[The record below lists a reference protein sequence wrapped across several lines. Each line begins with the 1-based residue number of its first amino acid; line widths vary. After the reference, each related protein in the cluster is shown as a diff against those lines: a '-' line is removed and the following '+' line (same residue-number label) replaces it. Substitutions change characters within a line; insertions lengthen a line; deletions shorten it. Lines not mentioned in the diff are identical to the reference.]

1 MKTAWILATLLLL
14 SGCTPTLLKPV
25 PDPSTP
31 VSTSSVPEEPEAPDS
46 SSDASGAPE
55 EQPEEPSSLPDAQ
68 PPASAG
74 SSVKGEPAVELP
86 VPDGMPPAASDALKL
101 PAQYVWSEAGYGL
114 ELLTPVQYEPGHWD
128 PDSRGGPRGFWT
140 GDFFLLQ
147 QGGKSAVANAN
158 GALLTGFDL
167 DYNDP
172 RWLSKDG
179 MAEIFRN
186 GKAGIIDVRDG
197 SMVIPCAYQAVRP
210 RGHSL
215 FEATVDPDLT
225 LLLDREGN
233 TVFEMER
240 SDSCYLIP
248 GDNILALQQEGM
260 LRLYRMDD
268 YTPVNNCSCEK
279 LTLLRESREGER
291 ALLGIYTTGAWGI
304 CDSEGNEIVEP
315 LYDDIGY
322 FQGDYAD
329 FTLNGKMGVI
339 RYDGEVVVKPEWE
352 DLIVYEDCASVCKQG
367 RWGMITDLDNSELGI
382 ELAYDFVGAY
392 GKGDYAVFE
401 RNNKFGLLDRAG
413 NEIIP
418 PHYDNMIYQSDRL
431 ATGYYL
437 VQGNRPFSYGIVHDG
452 KVVLTDNHDLVLSPL
467 NGAAAEEE
475 PYLLVCNPREQW
487 GYLDKTG
494 KFVIDTRFD
503 RADEFIAG
511 RDVAFVSLEGEICLI
526 DRDGHLVLETV
537 FTDLICYHPET
548 MVGMFAYPNPADP
561 EEQKVCL
568 ARVIFPE

>member
-260 LRLYRMDD
+260 LRLYR
-268 YTPVNNCSCEK
+268 
-279 LTLLRESREGER
+279 
-291 ALLGIYTTGAWGI
+291 
-304 CDSEGNEIVEP
+304 
-315 LYDDIGY
+315 
-322 FQGDYAD
+322 
-329 FTLNGKMGVI
+329 
-339 RYDGEVVVKPEWE
+339 
-352 DLIVYEDCASVCKQG
+352 
-367 RWGMITDLDNSELGI
+367 
-382 ELAYDFVGAY
+382 
-392 GKGDYAVFE
+392 
-401 RNNKFGLLDRAG
+401 
-413 NEIIP
+413 
-418 PHYDNMIYQSDRL
+418 
-431 ATGYYL
+431 
-437 VQGNRPFSYGIVHDG
+437 
-452 KVVLTDNHDLVLSPL
+452 
-467 NGAAAEEE
+467 
-475 PYLLVCNPREQW
+475 
-487 GYLDKTG
+487 
-494 KFVIDTRFD
+494 
-503 RADEFIAG
+503 
-511 RDVAFVSLEGEICLI
+511 I
-526 DRDGHLVLETV
+526 DRKSDV
-537 FTDLICYHPET
+537 
-548 MVGMFAYPNPADP
+548 
-561 EEQKVCL
+561 
-568 ARVIFPE
+568 

>member
-1 MKTAWILATLLLL
+1 MKTAWILAALLLF
-14 SGCTPTLLKPV
+14 SGCTPTLLKTYPASSDSISASAEPAPPASS
-25 PDPSTP
+25 PDASD
-31 VSTSSVPEEPEAPDS
+31 VPEEP
-46 SSDASGAPE
+46 SG
-55 EQPEEPSSLPDAQ
+55 EPSPSPDVQ
-68 PPASAG
+68 PSASTT
-74 SSVKGEPAVELP
+74 SSVKREPAVEMTLP
-86 VPDGMPPAASDALKL
+86 EGMPPAASDAVKL

-114 ELLTPVQYEPGHWD
+114 ELLTPVQYTPGDWD
-128 PDSRGGPRGFWT
+128 TDSHEEPRGFRT
-140 GDFFLLQ
+140 GDFFLLK

-158 GALLTGFDL
+158 GAILTGFDL

-172 RWLSKDG
+172 RWCSKDG
-179 MAEIFRN
+179 MAEIFRD

-197 SMVIPCAYQAVRP
+197 SMVIPCAYQAVLP
-210 RGHSL
+210 RGNGL
-215 FEATVDPDLT
+215 FEAEVNHDLT
-225 LLLDREGN
+225 LLLDQDEN
-233 TVFEMER
+233 TIFEMER

-248 GDNILALQQEGM
+248 EDNILALQQDGM

-268 YTPVNNCSCEK
+268 YTPVNNTSCEK
-279 LTLLRESREGER
+279 LSLLRESREEEK
-291 ALLGIYTTGAWGI
+291 ALLGVYTTGAWGI

-315 LYDDIGY
+315 LYDDIGH

-329 FTLNGKMGVI
+329 FTLNGKMGVL

-418 PHYDNMIYQSDRL
+418 PRYDDMIYQSDRL

-437 VQGNRPFSYGIVHDG
+437 VQGNRPSSYGIVHDG
-452 KVVLTDNHDLVLSPL
+452 KIVLTDNHQLVLSPL

-475 PYLLVCNPREQW
+475 PYLLACNPREQW

-494 KFVIDTRFD
+494 KFVIDTKFD

-511 RDVAFVSLEGEICLI
+511 RDVAFVSLDGEICLI
-526 DRDGHLVLETV
+526 DRDGRPVLETV
-537 FTDLICYHPET
+537 FTDLLCYNPET
-548 MVGMFAYPNPADP
+548 MVGMFAYPDPADP

-568 ARVIFPE
+568 AQVTFPE